1 MQELKLA
8 DLGEGM
14 HEAEIVEWLV
24 KVGDTVKIDQT
35 VVKVETD
42 KALVEIP
49 SPVTGRVADIRV
61 QAGQTAKVGDT
72 LVLFETTTNGDRPNV
87 GNVIL
92 SEAKDLPP
100 TVPPINV
107 ATPLVGVVGRGAR
120 GATVSSDRPTPT
132 SPTSSSLPAPR
143 LGDDE
148 GPSAAPLAPRLGD
161 DQAPRPGDDE
171 GPSTPKRRVL
181 AAPAVRKLAFE
192 LGVDLE
198 QVIPS
203 DPSGRVSI
211 DDVRTYA
218 ERAKTSA
225 EPVGSVI
232 LSEAKDLSTS
242 RVPPIEGQQGIRE
255 GAHPGDDQA
264 QEDRQPLT
272 GLRKRIAE
280 HMERAWRTIP
290 HASAFDEVDGTALI
304 ALRQALLPVAEKRG
318 VHLTYVPLLIRL
330 LLPVLKEFPVFN
342 ASFDGERREIIYKHY
357 YHIGVATNSPEGLL
371 VPVMRNADRLTL
383 LSIATELERLIEGAR
398 KRSLSLP
405 EVSGSTFTLNNVG
418 SFGGSSGTPIINY
431 PEVAILA
438 VGKLQEK
445 AIVQHGAVLVQPMM
459 PLTLSFDHRL
469 IDGAMAAAFLARF
482 KELVENPQQLMLDML

>member
-132 SPTSSSLPAPR
+132 SPTSSSLP
-143 LGDDE
+143 
-148 GPSAAPLAPRLGD
+148 
-161 DQAPRPGDDE
+161 APRPGDDE